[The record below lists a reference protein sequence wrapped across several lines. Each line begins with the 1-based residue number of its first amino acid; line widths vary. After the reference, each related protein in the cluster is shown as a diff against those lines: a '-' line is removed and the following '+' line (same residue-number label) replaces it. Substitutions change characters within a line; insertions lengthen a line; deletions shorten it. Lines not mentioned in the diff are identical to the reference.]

1 MHSNG
6 EKVHLRDKNF
16 DSGRMHTWI
25 IFRNRVVSSCLISF
39 SAFKAGPIP
48 HELQVRYQTCRDT
61 LWSMWSILTVSIFF
75 PEKFDLIKL
84 MYSCGIQFGLADKS
98 LQMHPLFSQ
107 WHMKK
112 DLNTEHNVRKSS
124 GLLVVIPFK
133 NCCPPIVGTRIVR
146 FRQRCARR
154 PCDAGKTWDGPQL
167 WSVKAG
173 KN

>member
-25 IFRNRVVSSCLISF
+25 IKFFRNRVVSSCLISF

-75 PEKFDLIKL
+75 SWKVWLKL

-112 DLNTEHNVRKSS
+112 DLNTEHSVTWERALGYWLSFLS
-124 GLLVVIPFK
+124 
-133 NCCPPIVGTRIVR
+133 RIVVHLLSVPGL
-146 FRQRCARR
+146 FAFVSVAH
-154 PCDAGKTWDGPQL
+154 AGHVTREKLETGRNCGQ
-167 WSVKAG
+167 
-173 KN
+173 